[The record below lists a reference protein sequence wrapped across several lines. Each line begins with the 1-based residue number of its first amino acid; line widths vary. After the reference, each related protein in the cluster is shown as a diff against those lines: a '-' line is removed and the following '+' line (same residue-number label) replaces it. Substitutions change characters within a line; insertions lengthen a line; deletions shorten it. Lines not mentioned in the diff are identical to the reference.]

1 MGALPP
7 HYATQQH
14 PSNRSTPFP
23 LYKAY
28 QPFLKKYLR
37 PYRGMLA
44 LATLCGI
51 IAGLSSGLGL
61 PFIFN
66 IVLSQAFATSPAGA
80 AQGTGEI
87 LSSENGMKLEP
98 GAQSAVVKLDYAKG
112 VYERNYNSLLKLPGV
127 AKVSL
132 RQLPVEPEPNA
143 STLTT
148 LVAKSMGPKSPVAS
162 GNFAIQITM
171 DDSGTGNPAGIPD
184 KIDDVK
190 VVVVAANAGLLK
202 VILLAATVPLIFLLR
217 AAFGYASGVLSM
229 RIAVEFARTLQ
240 QDVFDHLQAMPM
252 AFFDT
257 HQRGDLQSRLSRDT
271 AIVQA
276 GILDTAPELLRQP
289 FQAVAA
295 FAGIIYL
302 SIISHEIGFVL
313 AFLFVAPLCLLPVRI
328 LGRKLR
334 RRSREWT
341 EHASVIAQH
350 IWENFNGIHE
360 IRSFGLEE
368 VQKRGF
374 EQKLRLMLGAQMKI
388 KKYLLLQQPSM
399 ETIVSVL
406 ISLIFVYAWAK
417 GISFATFT
425 AFGAGLY
432 MAFDPIKRLG
442 QALNI
447 LHQAE
452 PNIERLQEFFAIKP
466 DIADP
471 PQPKLLDNV
480 RGEIAFDEVTFAY
493 GDTPVLSNVS
503 ITIPA
508 GSSCALVGR
517 SGAGKSTFAKLIPRF
532 YDVREGRVTLDGT
545 DVREVRQADLRRH
558 IAVVSQHPVL
568 FDLTLMENIRLG
580 RPGATNDEVIA
591 AAKRAHADG
600 FIRGFDSGYNTMAG
614 DRGDRLSGGQKQRLA
629 LARAFLKDAPVLLLD
644 EAVSALDAE
653 SEQAIIAAL
662 ADLTRGRTVISI
674 AHRLSTIRN
683 SALILVFDRGALVAS
698 GTHAELMEKSPLY
711 SSLVSRQ
718 MDKPSDAS

>member
-1 MGALPP
+1 M
-7 HYATQQH
+7 
-14 PSNRSTPFP
+14 
-23 LYKAY
+23 YKAY
-28 QPFLKKYLR
+28 KPFFKYLR
-37 PYRGMLA
+37 PYRGMLVV
-44 LATLCGI
+44 ATVCGI

-66 IVLSQAFATSPAGA
+66 NVLSQAFATGANGA
-80 AQGTGEI
+80 AQGPVEI
-87 LSSENGMKLEP
+87 DLGHNGP
-98 GAQSAVVKLDYAKG
+98 GQDVTTQPPVVKFDYTKG
-112 VYERNYNSLLKLPGV
+112 VAVRHAGELLKYPGV
-127 AKVSL
+127 AKVSII
-132 RQLPVEPEPNA
+132 QLPGEAGKNSPNA
-143 STLTT
+143 FSL
-148 LVAKSMGPKSPVAS
+148 LPKSIAPANVA
-162 GNFAIQITM
+162 GGEFAIQVTM
-171 DDSGTGNPAGIPD
+171 DNSGTGDPAKFPTVIEG
-184 KIDDVK
+184 VK
-190 VVVVAANAGLLK
+190 VVVIAAHAGLWK
-202 VILLAATVPLIFLLR
+202 VMLLAAIVPLIFILR
-217 AAFGYASGVLSM
+217 AAFGYASGILSM
-229 RIAVEFARTLQ
+229 KIAVEFARSIQ

-257 HQRGDLQSRLSRDT
+257 HQRGDLQTRLSRDT

-289 FQAVAA
+289 FQAAAA

-302 SIISHEIGFVL
+302 SYSTHEIGFIL
-313 AFLFVAPLCLLPVRI
+313 AFLLVAPICLIPVRI

-368 VQKRGF
+368 AQQRGF
-374 EQKLRLMLGAQMKI
+374 EQKLRAMLGAQMKI

-406 ISLIFVYAWAK
+406 ISCIFVYAWAK

-425 AFGAGLY
+425 AFGIALY
-432 MAFDPIKRLG
+432 MAFDPIKRVG

-452 PNIERLQEFFAIKP
+452 PNVERLQEFFAIKP

-471 PQPKLLDNV
+471 PHPKLLDHV
-480 RGEIAFDEVTFAY
+480 RGQIVFENVTFAY
-493 GDTPVLSNVS
+493 GETTVLNHVS

-508 GSSCALVGR
+508 GCNCALVGP

-532 YDVREGRVTLDGT
+532 YDVRAGRVTLDGT
-545 DVREVRQADLRRH
+545 DVRDVRQADLRRH
-558 IAVVSQHPVL
+558 VAVVSQHPVL

-580 RPGATNDEVIA
+580 RPGASDDEVIA

-600 FIRGFDSGYNTMAG
+600 FIRSFDDGYHTLAG
-614 DRGDRLSGGQKQRLA
+614 DRGDRLSGGQKQRIA

-644 EAVSALDAE
+644 EATSALDAE
-653 SEQAIIAAL
+653 SEQAIQAAL
-662 ADLTRGRTVISI
+662 ADLTRNRTVLTI

-683 SALILVFDRGALVAS
+683 SAMILVFDRGSLVAH

-718 MDKPSDAS
+718 MDQPNDAA

>member
-1 MGALPP
+1 M
-7 HYATQQH
+7 
-14 PSNRSTPFP
+14 
-23 LYKAY
+23 YKTY
-28 QPFLKKYLR
+28 QPFFKYLR
-37 PYRGMLA
+37 PYRGMLIV
-44 LATLCGI
+44 ATICGV

-66 IVLSQAFATSPAGA
+66 NVLSQAFATGANGA
-80 AQGTGEI
+80 AQGPGEI
-87 LSSENGMKLEP
+87 VLGENGLQQDAA
-98 GAQSAVVKLDYAKG
+98 AQPPVIRLDYVKG
-112 VYERNYNSLLKLPGV
+112 VGVRHAGELLKLPGV
-127 AKVSL
+127 AKVSII
-132 RQLPVEPEPNA
+132 QLPVNPGKNTA
-143 STLTT
+143 SPINL
-148 LVAKSMGPKSPVAS
+148 LPKGVAPQTDSAS
-162 GNFAIQITM
+162 GNFAIQVTM
-171 DDSGTGNPAGIPD
+171 DNSGMGDPAKIPPD
-184 KIDDVK
+184 IEGVK
-190 VVVVAANAGLLK
+190 VVVIAAHAGLLK
-202 VILLAATVPLIFLLR
+202 VMLLAALVPLIFIVR
-217 AAFGYASGVLSM
+217 AAFGYASGILSM
-229 RIAVEFARTLQ
+229 KIAVEFARSIQ

-252 AFFDT
+252 SFFDT
-257 HQRGDLQSRLSRDT
+257 HQRGDLQTRLSRDT
-271 AIVQA
+271 SIVMA

-289 FQAVAA
+289 FQALAA
-295 FAGIIYL
+295 FIGIIYL
-302 SIISHEIGFVL
+302 SYVSHEIGFIL
-313 AFLFVAPLCLLPVRI
+313 AFLFVAPVCLIPVRV

-341 EHASVIAQH
+341 EHASIIAQH

-368 VQKRGF
+368 AQKRGF
-374 EQKLRLMLGAQMKI
+374 EQKLRAMLGAQMKI

-406 ISLIFVYAWAK
+406 ISCIFVYAWAK

-425 AFGAGLY
+425 AFGIALY
-432 MAFDPIKRLG
+432 FAFDPIKRIG

-452 PNIERLQEFFAIKP
+452 PNVERLQEFFNIKP

-471 PQPKLLDNV
+471 PKPKLLDKV
-480 RGEIAFDEVTFAY
+480 RGEIVFDHVTFAY
-493 GDTPVLSNVS
+493 GDAAVLNQVS
-503 ITIPA
+503 VTIPA

-532 YDVREGRVTLDGT
+532 YDVRQGRVTLDGT
-545 DVREVRQADLRRH
+545 DVRDVRQADLRRH
-558 IAVVSQHPVL
+558 VAVVSQHPVL

-580 RPGATNDEVIA
+580 RPGAGDDEVIA
-591 AAKRAHADG
+591 AAKRAHADSFICG
-600 FIRGFDSGYNTMAG
+600 FAEGYNTMAG

-662 ADLTRGRTVISI
+662 DDLTRGRTVISI

-683 SALILVFDRGALVAS
+683 SALILVFDRGSLVAH
-698 GTHAELMEKSPLY
+698 GTHSELMKSSELY

-718 MDKPSDAS
+718 MDQPNPVV